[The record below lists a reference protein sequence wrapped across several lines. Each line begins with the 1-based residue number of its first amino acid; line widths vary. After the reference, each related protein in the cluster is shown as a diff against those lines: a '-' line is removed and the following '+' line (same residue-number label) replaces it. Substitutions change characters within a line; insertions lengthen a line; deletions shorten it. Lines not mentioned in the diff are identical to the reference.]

1 MLGERAARA
10 KLMILLR
17 ALHNLRM
24 KSDEN
29 AYKYVAR
36 VKELKSMLD
45 DAGEAIPERVVVM
58 ALLTGLPDRYKQLVN
73 TLLLLGEIPD
83 LDGLLQKLVALEGLE
98 FQSGDV
104 AEGESAFALFSG
116 NSRNC

>member
-24 KSDEN
+24 KLDEN

-36 VKELKSMLD
+36 VKELKRMLD

-58 ALLTGLPDRYKQLVN
+58 ALLTGLPDRYKQFVN